1 MKSAETERSDRG
13 CCVFTNP
20 YPFKNETT
28 LEETDPY
35 FQSVLLTPYET
46 YMKQK
51 RATSG
56 ESSNA
61 LNWMQI
67 FILVQV
73 RGLAAQSSCSTPPQ
87 IHTVSNRHTPEE
99 TTRTQ
104 HWSAGDVPSQEA
116 LGERG
121 ELAFPIL
128 NEVSLGHEVVELLP
142 LL

>member
-67 FILVQV
+67 FILVQA

-87 IHTVSNRHTPEE
+87 IHTVSVTGTHWRKPQGHNTGRLE
-99 TTRTQ
+99 TYLPRK
-104 HWSAGDVPSQEA
+104 H
-116 LGERG
+116 LG
-121 ELAFPIL
+121 
-128 NEVSLGHEVVELLP
+128 NVVSLRFRSLMRFP
-142 LL
+142 LVMRW